1 MLSSSKETKLKEIII
16 IRINKNKKDKDVPPP
31 HLGKAQSTIY
41 EKIHNP
47 SLESLVNSEEDI
59 ILK

>member
-1 MLSSSKETKLKEIII
+1 M
-16 IRINKNKKDKDVPPP
+16 DPPP

-59 ILK
+59 ILKSKEGKQDFSS